1 MWDFTCILMMSSHR
15 VDPQTLLCTC
25 ICVCGFPLVFFFFY
39 IKYMT
44 KHYRGSPLHCGA
56 EAEAARRLQRFIR
69 QLEHRQTVQQTG
81 PGPAV
86 LQEKNV
92 D

>member
-1 MWDFTCILMMSSHR
+1 
-15 VDPQTLLCTC
+15 
-25 ICVCGFPLVFFFFY
+25 
-39 IKYMT
+39 MT
-44 KHYRGSPLHCGA
+44 KHYRGSPLRCGA
-56 EAEAARRLQRFIR
+56 ETEAARRLQRFVR